1 VPRAPKVQ
9 EAERTSSEAS
19 HRSRDI
25 SDDQKDGE
33 REEHGQRAGKHDA
46 DRDLNEVQATTSS
59 GAGHYS
65 SAVRWIPISRG
76 LRPWSSRWRC
86 ISGIQKSA
94 SRIRRAAA
102 RRGQVSSGFGIGHS
116 AAAQSEKALGR
127 PVSWPLRFTRTDD
140 RVTLPVSIPQ
150 PCGASGISSLRHAIL
165 RTEKVN
171 ICAEHKSV
179 WYLT

>member
-1 VPRAPKVQ
+1 VLRVPKIR
-9 EAERTSSEAS
+9 EAERTSSGAS
-19 HRSRDI
+19 RRSRDI
-25 SDDQKDGE
+25 SDDQKDSE
-33 REEHGQRAGKHDA
+33 CEQRGQRAGKHDA
-46 DRDLNEVQATTSS
+46 NRDLNEVQATTSS

-76 LRPWSSRWRC
+76 LRPSWSRWRC

-102 RRGQVSSGFGIGHS
+102 RRGQVSSGFGIGRS

-127 PVSWPLRFTRTDD
+127 PVFWPLRFTRTDD

-150 PCGASGISSLRHAIL
+150 RCGASGISSLQHAIL
-165 RTEKVN
+165 RAQKVD
-171 ICAEHKSV
+171 ICAEPASV